1 MTLTLQNALPGETT
15 IVRTEE
21 LAAKWNE
28 GRNAYPIYAALALQC
43 QLSSLPFAEGQ
54 LPPVNR
60 SVDGMAQDLRWLDEL
75 DDKIRAVDLRQL
87 LPDTLNTSEV
97 SLRAFVQR
105 QLRKPEKND
114 QDRDKLDF
122 LLVRYFALCAPES
135 LYHEEIRLS
144 DVARVLQPVLQE
156 EDSTPLEWCEPLDQL
171 LQSAAK
177 CRSLRDLM
185 ERGLIETVRII
196 KETAGGAFY
205 DPAALTAF
213 CRFNFLLRRSF
224 ILLLHGD
231 KRAVLDAITQLENLG
246 YKTLDGRRSGFS
258 AAEPLKQIRQ
268 YAESWRQPIQKD
280 YSELSVGRDFERLL
294 ALRADLEEALEPSVA
309 AAPQQ
314 EASASSAPA
323 AESLAPAPELQASV
337 ENASTM
343 EVQAETQTAP
353 EAAGEFQLSE
363 AGHLAEPAGE
373 LVATEFAAIEL
384 PAAPEA
390 LALTEL
396 LGEPSPEAAAETQ
409 GVAEGELQFEL
420 GAAAPVPASAEF
432 AAPAEVESTV
442 ELAGLSTEAHQEAS
456 DTGHIESAAHT
467 ESPDHAGQV
476 HAGEH
481 EAHGESGTHEFQLT
495 PPAADEAEALSMPNG
510 IGDQEFSAA
519 DLPAPSLGLQSEAPV
534 EVTPI
539 LSGLPHDGLFGS
551 SPDASSEPA
560 PEEHAAGHTEA
571 HAEIHAGSDAQHSD
585 SVSAEAS
592 NETVAGVAFNES
604 SSLAQSQATVAETA
618 SVEQHAESASAP
630 TSEEA
635 GSSIPSATAEGSSAS
650 AAEFPAAQ
658 AEIED
663 CIERIWEQLID
674 APPTRGR
681 SMSTVMLKNSK
692 VLLSSWEVTAFL
704 SEGGQDSEDLRRAVV
719 ARSLLVMGIDQRK
732 HSGESV
738 ALESAIAGARKEVSY
753 FQGRVEQ
760 SKRDKNVEAAVN
772 LSISTKRLLSSL
784 EEAEA
789 LRP

>member
-1 MTLTLQNALPGETT
+1 MTLTLQNALPGEAT
-15 IVRTEE
+15 IVRAEE

-43 QLSSLPFAEGQ
+43 QLGSLPFAEGQ

-60 SVDGMAQDLRWLDEL
+60 GIEGMAQDLRWLDEL

-105 QLRKPEKND
+105 QLRKPEKTD

-135 LYHEEIRLS
+135 LYHEEIHLS

-156 EDSTPLEWCEPLDQL
+156 EDSTPLEWCEPLEQL

-205 DPAALTAF
+205 DPAALVAF

-294 ALRADLEEALEPSVA
+294 ALRADLEEALEPPA
-309 AAPQQ
+309 AA
-314 EASASSAPA
+314 EAQPEVSGSAGVAE
-323 AESLAPAPELQASV
+323 ESLAPAAELQASA
-337 ENASTM
+337 ESASTV
-343 EVQAETQTAP
+343 EVQAETQMAP
-353 EAAGEFQLSE
+353 EAPAAEGEFQLQA
-363 AGHLAEPAGE
+363 AGFLAEPASE
-373 LVATEFAAIEL
+373 LAAELAVTEL

-396 LGEPSPEAAAETQ
+396 LGEPSPEVAAETH
-409 GVAEGELQFEL
+409 GVAEGELQSGL
-420 GAAAPVPASAEF
+420 GAAPPVEASAEF
-432 AAPAEVESTV
+432 AAPAEVESSAEV
-442 ELAGLSTEAHQEAS
+442 AALSTEAQQQAS
-456 DTGHIESAAHT
+456 SAGDIESAAHT
-467 ESPDHAGQV
+467 ESPEHAGQV

-481 EAHGESGTHEFQLT
+481 EAHGESGSHEFQVA
-495 PPAADEAEALSMPNG
+495 PPAATDEAEALSMPTG

-519 DLPAPSLGLQSEAPV
+519 DLPAPSLGLQSEPAA

-539 LSGLPHDGLFGS
+539 LSGLPHEGFFGA

-560 PEEHAAGHTEA
+560 AEAHTEA
-571 HAEIHAGSDAQHSD
+571 HADIHAGSDAPHAD

-592 NETVAGVAFNES
+592 SETVAGAASSES
-604 SSLAQSQATVAETA
+604 SSRTQSGATVAETA
-618 SVEQHAESASAP
+618 GPDVVSAAAATP
-630 TSEEA
+630 EEA
-635 GSSIPSATAEGSSAS
+635 GSSIPSSNAEGSSAS
-650 AAEFPAAQ
+650 AVEFPAAQ

-732 HSGESV
+732 HSGESA

>member
-1 MTLTLQNALPGETT
+1 MTLQSVLPGESS
-15 IVRTEE
+15 IVRAED

-43 QLSSLPFAEGQ
+43 QLSSLPFAEGT

-60 SVDGMAQDLRWLDEL
+60 SIDGMAQDLRWLDEL

-105 QLRKPEKND
+105 QLRKPGKTD
-114 QDRDKLDF
+114 ADRDKLDF

-135 LYHEEIRLS
+135 LYHEEIHLS

-156 EDSTPLEWCEPLDQL
+156 EDSTPLEWCDPLEQL
-171 LQSAAK
+171 LQSAAR

-205 DPAALTAF
+205 DPAALVAF

-224 ILLLHGD
+224 ILLLHAD
-231 KRAVLDAITQLENLG
+231 KRAVLDSITQLENLG

-294 ALRADLEEALEPSVA
+294 ALRADLEEALEPTVTA
-309 AAPQQ
+309 AAQQ
-314 EASASSAPA
+314 EASASSLSSCAPA
-323 AESLAPAPELQASV
+323 EASLAPAREPQTSAESASSTLEAQAQTPPES
-337 ENASTM
+337 
-343 EVQAETQTAP
+343 P
-353 EAAGEFQLSE
+353 AATEEFQLQA
-363 AGHLAEPAGE
+363 AGPLAEPATE
-373 LVATEFAAIEL
+373 LAMTEL
-384 PAAPEA
+384 PPAPEA
-390 LALTEL
+390 QALTAL
-396 LGEPSPEAAAETQ
+396 LGESSPEIAVETQSAAE
-409 GVAEGELQFEL
+409 ELQSGL
-420 GAAAPVPASAEF
+420 AAAPPAEGSAEF
-432 AAPAEVESTV
+432 AAPTEVESRV
-442 ELAGLSTEAHQEAS
+442 EVSALSTEAQQEAS
-456 DTGHIESAAHT
+456 SAEHIGSSEHTGHLQAAESEGRA
-467 ESPDHAGQV
+467 
-476 HAGEH
+476 
-481 EAHGESGTHEFQLT
+481 ESGPHEFQLA
-495 PPAADEAEALSMPNG
+495 PPAARDEADALSMPVG
-510 IGDQEFSAA
+510 IGDQEFSAD
-519 DLPAPSLGLQSEAPV
+519 DLPAPSRGLQSEPAA

-539 LSGLPHDGLFGS
+539 LSGLPHEGLFA
-551 SPDASSEPA
+551 PAHEPSSEA
-560 PEEHAAGHTEA
+560 VAEVHAEA
-571 HAEIHAGSDAQHSD
+571 HGASDAQHSD
-585 SVSAEAS
+585 SASGEAASESVGSAAS
-592 NETVAGVAFNES
+592 SETS
-604 SSLAQSQATVAETA
+604 SPPQSETRAAETA
-618 SVEQHAESASAP
+618 SPEPQGLSSGAATPEETRSPLANGASGEVNSAGSASAV
-630 TSEEA
+630 
-635 GSSIPSATAEGSSAS
+635 
-650 AAEFPAAQ
+650 EFPAAQ

-663 CIERIWEQLID
+663 CIERIWEQLIE
-674 APPTRGR
+674 APPSRGR
-681 SMSTVMLKNSK
+681 SMSTVILKNSK

-719 ARSLLVMGIDQRK
+719 ARSLLVMGIDERK
-732 HSGESV
+732 HSGEFG

>member
-1 MTLTLQNALPGETT
+1 MTLRSVLPEETT
-15 IVRTEE
+15 TVRSEE
-21 LAAKWNE
+21 LTAKWNE

-43 QLSSLPFAEGQ
+43 QLSTLPFPEGQ
-54 LPPVNR
+54 LPPVDR
-60 SVDGMAQDLRWLDEL
+60 SIDGMAQDLRWLDEL

-105 QLRKPEKND
+105 QLRKPEKTD
-114 QDRDKLDF
+114 ADRDKLDF

-135 LYHEEIRLS
+135 LYHEEIHLS

-156 EDSTPLEWCEPLDQL
+156 EDSTPLEWCDPLEQL
-171 LQSAAK
+171 LQSAAR

-224 ILLLHGD
+224 ILLLHAD

-294 ALRADLEEALEPSVA
+294 ALRADLEEALEPTVVA
-309 AAPQQ
+309 TAEPEGASSSSLLGGEPAAPVTK
-314 EASASSAPA
+314 
-323 AESLAPAPELQASV
+323 LQASADSTSSV
-337 ENASTM
+337 EAHA
-343 EVQAETQTAP
+343 QAHAQAHAHAHGELETSL
-353 EAAGEFQLSE
+353 AGEFQLQ
-363 AGHLAEPAGE
+363 
-373 LVATEFAAIEL
+373 ATEL
-384 PAAPEA
+384 AAPELPGASEA
-390 LALTEL
+390 LAITEL
-396 LGEPSPEAAAETQ
+396 LGEPSPEVAGETH
-409 GVAEGELQFEL
+409 GATEGELQAGLAAVLPAEAL
-420 GAAAPVPASAEF
+420 GEF
-432 AAPAEVESTV
+432 AAPTEVV
-442 ELAGLSTEAHQEAS
+442 EGSVEAAGLSNHAQQEAS
-456 DTGHIESAAHT
+456 SAEHIESP
-467 ESPDHAGQV
+467 EHAGNIGDVQ
-476 HAGEH
+476 AAES
-481 EAHGESGTHEFQLT
+481 EAHAEAGSHEFQLA
-495 PPAADEAEALSMPNG
+495 PPAASDEAEASPMPIG

-519 DLPAPSLGLQSEAPV
+519 DLPAPSSGLQSEGPG

-539 LSGLPHDGLFGS
+539 LSGLPHEGLFAAAHEAPS
-551 SPDASSEPA
+551 EPAAAVHAEAQAEVHAVSDAQQLDSAAAETTSETVVSAASSETVLQAHSETPA
-560 PEEHAAGHTEA
+560 
-571 HAEIHAGSDAQHSD
+571 
-585 SVSAEAS
+585 
-592 NETVAGVAFNES
+592 
-604 SSLAQSQATVAETA
+604 AETA
-618 SVEQHAESASAP
+618 SPEPQVVSETAAAAETTASA
-630 TSEEA
+630 TSDANAEA
-635 GSSIPSATAEGSSAS
+635 GNAIAG
-650 AAEFPAAQ
+650 EFTAAQ

-663 CIERIWEQLID
+663 CIERIWEQLIE
-674 APPTRGR
+674 APPARGR

-719 ARSLLVMGIDQRK
+719 ARSLLVMGIDERK
-732 HSGESV
+732 HSGESA
-738 ALESAIAGARKEVSY
+738 ALESAITGARKEVSY

-760 SKRDKNVEAAVN
+760 SKREKNVEAAVN

-784 EEAEA
+784 EEAEG
-789 LRP
+789 LRR

>member
-1 MTLTLQNALPGETT
+1 MTLTLQNALPGEAT

-54 LPPVNR
+54 LPPVDR
-60 SVDGMAQDLRWLDEL
+60 SIDGMAQDLRWLDEL

-105 QLRKPEKND
+105 QLRKPEKTD

-135 LYHEEIRLS
+135 LYHEEIHLS

-156 EDSTPLEWCEPLDQL
+156 EDSTPLEWCEPLEQL

-294 ALRADLEEALEPSVA
+294 ALRADLEEALEPTVA
-309 AAPQQ
+309 GAAQS
-314 EASASSAPA
+314 EVSGASAPA
-323 AESLAPAPELQASV
+323 VEAQASAES
-337 ENASTM
+337 ASTV
-343 EVQAETQTAP
+343 EVQAEAQTAP
-353 EAAGEFQLSE
+353 EASAATDEFQLAA
-363 AGHLAEPAGE
+363 AGVLAEPASD
-373 LVATEFAAIEL
+373 LVAEFAVTEL

-396 LGEPSPEAAAETQ
+396 LGEPSPEAGAETNQ
-409 GVAEGELQFEL
+409 AAEGEPQSGL
-420 GAAAPVPASAEF
+420 GEAPPVEASAEF
-432 AAPAEVESTV
+432 AAPAEVESSGEVAT
-442 ELAGLSTEAHQEAS
+442 LSSEAHQEAPS
-456 DTGHIESAAHT
+456 SQGHIGSAAHT

-481 EAHGESGTHEFQLT
+481 EAHGESGSQEFQVA
-495 PPAADEAEALSMPNG
+495 PPAADEAQGLSMPTG
-510 IGDQEFSAA
+510 IGNLEFSAA
-519 DLPAPSLGLQSEAPV
+519 DLPAPSLGLVSESPV

-539 LSGLPHDGLFGS
+539 LSGLPHEGLFGS

-560 PEEHAAGHTEA
+560 AEGHAEA
-571 HAEIHAGSDAQHSD
+571 HAEVHAELHAGSDAQHPD
-585 SVSAEAS
+585 SAPGEAGSATAVNAGTS
-592 NETVAGVAFNES
+592 ETS
-604 SSLAQSQATVAETA
+604 SQPQSETGVAETA
-618 SVEQHAESASAP
+618 SAEES
-630 TSEEA
+630 
-635 GSSIPSATAEGSSAS
+635 GSSAANS
-650 AAEFPAAQ
+650 AANAGTAEFPAAQ

-732 HSGESV
+732 HTGEMA
-738 ALESAIAGARKEVSY
+738 ALESAITGARKEVSY